1 MTHSGK
7 ISVWFCKYRD
17 MYVVMALVVL
27 VAWQWI
33 VGTHCF
39 GGIMVEGFYGSLPVI
54 MATLCAFL
62 YLYQAKLNDA
72 MIPAIKMAT
81 SCIMGVYIVHPFIL
95 AAMVH
100 FIPAFGTNGIL
111 NLIYCM
117 ITVFVSSIIVWMIGR
132 IPVVSELIKI

>member
-1 MTHSGK
+1 M
-7 ISVWFCKYRD
+7 
-17 MYVVMALVVL
+17 
-27 VAWQWI
+27 
-33 VGTHCF
+33 
-39 GGIMVEGFYGSLPVI
+39 
-54 MATLCAFL
+54 
-62 YLYQAKLNDA
+62 
-72 MIPAIKMAT
+72 
-81 SCIMGVYIVHPFIL
+81 HPFIL

>member
-1 MTHSGK
+1 MD
-7 ISVWFCKYRD
+7 CRN
-17 MYVVMALVVL
+17 ALFWGNYGRRIL
-27 VAWQWI
+27 WI
-33 VGTHCF
+33 TPCY
-39 GGIMVEGFYGSLPVI
+39 YGN
-54 MATLCAFL
+54 ALCLL

-132 IPVVSELIKI
+132 IPVVSKLIKI